1 MDRRSFITTATAS
14 LALAVPAAAVAA
26 TAPTQSQSHSR
37 GDDRF
42 WAAHRE
48 YQRILSE
55 WDSNEED
62 EAAFDRQCG
71 RETEALVAMLMI
83 PVSTAAA
90 VLAKF
95 KATDGQDVTL
105 PYPAKNSLQMME
117 WDLGRLMAKE
127 LV

>member
-1 MDRRSFITTATAS
+1 MLQLQPPTLAT
-14 LALAVPAAAVAA
+14 
-26 TAPTQSQSHSR
+26 SHPR

-42 WAAHRE
+42 WVAHRE

-62 EAAFDRQCG
+62 EAAFDRQG
-71 RETEALVAMLMI
+71 VRETEALVAMLMI

-105 PYPAKNSLQMME
+105 PYPANNSLQMME
-117 WDLGRLMAKE
+117 WDLARLMAKE

>member
-1 MDRRSFITTATAS
+1 MDRRSFITAATAS

-26 TAPTQSQSHSR
+26 TAPMQAASHPR

-55 WDSNEED
+55 WNSNEDD
-62 EAAFDRQCG
+62 EAAFDLQSV

>member
-1 MDRRSFITTATAS
+1 MDRRSFITTAAAS

-26 TAPTQSQSHSR
+26 TATEQSPTHPR

-55 WDSNEED
+55 WNSNEDD
-62 EAAFDRQCG
+62 EEAFDRQG
-71 RETEALVAMLMI
+71 VRETEALVAMLMI

-105 PYPAKNSLQMME
+105 PYPAKTSLQMME
-117 WDLGRLMAKE
+117 WDLGRLMARE

>member
-1 MDRRSFITTATAS
+1 MDRRSFITAATAS

-26 TAPTQSQSHSR
+26 TAPMQAASHTR

-55 WDSNEED
+55 WNSNEDD
-62 EAAFDRQCG
+62 EAAFDLQSV

>member
-1 MDRRSFITTATAS
+1 MDRRSFITTAAAS
-14 LALAVPAAAVAA
+14 LALAVPTAAVAA
-26 TAPTQSQSHSR
+26 TTAAQGPTHRR

-55 WDSNEED
+55 WDSNEDD
-62 EAAFDRQCG
+62 EAAFDRQG
-71 RETEALVAMLMI
+71 VREQEALVAMLMI

-105 PYPAKNSLQMME
+105 PYPAKTSLQMME